1 MITQYTQRTMDMTVS
16 ETPIVLFK
24 DIWQGIIQFGCGLG
38 GIPYE
43 NE

>member
-1 MITQYTQRTMDMTVS
+1 MTTQYTQRTMDMTVL
-16 ETPIVLFK
+16 ETLTALFK

-38 GIPYE
+38 GIFYE